1 VVDLY
6 VRTDREV
13 HTGRLA
19 HQRSGPAHGV
29 AIAALALTST
39 LAGCATQPA
48 MTFIPAP
55 VSCRSV
61 TADPLR
67 GGGARWIGPDDPRD
81 RKKLDA
87 WCATVG
93 PMVVD
98 GPSAHT
104 ARTSDE
110 LVVVSWNTHVGGG
123 DIAALVERI
132 RRGDFNGGAPVADFV
147 LLLQEVYRRGPAV
160 PDARAS
166 GVAVPAP
173 ILVRPPTGDRRD
185 ILEVARS
192 LALHLA
198 YAPAMRNGP
207 GDEDRGN
214 AILATLPL
222 ADLLVIELP
231 FERQRRVAIAATVRD
246 PAEGGPSWQVRV
258 ATAHFDTSLA
268 LTRGGPAAA
277 RRRQAQAL
285 IDGLSSSPTP
295 IVVAGDFNT
304 WWGDDEPAVREL
316 RRAFP
321 DAEATRPATTWGGAF
336 RAMGALDHM
345 FARING
351 RRLTVGRLPDR
362 FGSDHYPLMMVV
374 RLR

>member
-1 VVDLY
+1 
-6 VRTDREV
+6 
-13 HTGRLA
+13 
-19 HQRSGPAHGV
+19 
-29 AIAALALTST
+29 
-39 LAGCATQPA
+39 
-48 MTFIPAP
+48 MTFVPAP

-61 TADPLR
+61 TADAHT
-67 GGGARWIGPDDPRD
+67 GGVRWIGPDDPRD

-93 PMVVD
+93 PMVVE
-98 GPSAHT
+98 GPAAAPA
-104 ARTSDE
+104 ARISEE

-123 DIAALVERI
+123 DVAALVQRL
-132 RRGDFNGGAPVADFV
+132 RRGDFTGGVPVADFV
-147 LLLQEVYRRGPAV
+147 LLLQEVFRRGPAV
-160 PDARAS
+160 PDAR

-173 ILVRPPTGDRRD
+173 ILVRPPAGDRRD
-185 ILEVARS
+185 ILDVARS
-192 LALHLA
+192 LALHVA

-231 FERQRRVAIAATVRD
+231 FERQRRVAIAATVSA
-246 PAEGGPSWQVRV
+246 PTEAGPSWQVRV
-258 ATAHFDTSLA
+258 ATAHFDTALA
-268 LTRGGPAAA
+268 LARGGPAAA

-285 IDGLSSSPTP
+285 IDALSSPPMP

-304 WWGDDEPAVREL
+304 WWGDDEPAVRDL

-321 DAEATRPATTWGGAF
+321 DAEATRPAITWGGVF

-345 FARING
+345 FARINEG
-351 RRLTVGRLPDR
+351 RLKVGRLPDR
-362 FGSDHYPLMMVV
+362 FGSDHYPLMMLI
-374 RLR
+374 RLHSPKSS